1 MRSLR
6 RCSWFCTCAH
16 CALTAS
22 SWLTNLLYEQPVSG
36 RATRATTAACSTTL
50 RFIFI
55 LTFYQLAPPRD
66 PLNDARRAGEQ
77 AGAELAGAELRRHAP
92 ARFAGEAVG
101 DELLE
106 VVPDFDLD
114 ARFLH
119 REQDQ
124 QPVVLALLPDA
135 APAVLEH
142 LDGVFLGRGVRRD
155 RRHRGD
161 DDDVARLRP
170 QLPDQLL
177 HPPRALGVDYVR
189 EIVDGFRQL
198 RRERRRLRAGR
209 TRDENQNENQNE
221 NRNQNEN
228 PEPRTL
234 NPEPRRVTSHD
245 STHRRS

>member
-1 MRSLR
+1 M
-6 RCSWFCTCAH
+6 
-16 CALTAS
+16 
-22 SWLTNLLYEQPVSG
+22 YEQPVRG
-36 RATRATTAACSTTL
+36 RAASATAAADPADDQNRDEDPEADRHRKRRRIALARRRL
-50 RFIFI
+50 RRGHAIERDA
-55 LTFYQLAPPRD
+55 APLRD

-77 AGAELAGAELRRHAP
+77 ADAELAGAELRRHAP

-155 RRHRGD
+155 GRHRGD
-161 DDDVARLRP
+161 DDDVARLGL
-170 QLPDQLL
+170 QLPDDLL
-177 HPPRALGVDYVR
+177 HPPRAVGVDHVR
-189 EIVDGFRQL
+189 EVVDRLRQL
-198 RRERRRLRAGR
+198 GGKRRRLRAGR
-209 TRDENQNENQNE
+209 TRENQNENENE

-234 NPEPRRVTSHD
+234 NPEPGRVTSHD
-245 STHRRS
+245 STRRRS